1 MVRLII
7 PLLLLAIVSCRNTA
21 TDETRTAVARAGDR
35 VLYLDQIPSGLLAEG
50 MSREDSTS
58 AVQSYIRQWARKEL
72 MALRA
77 EESLTPEYKAE
88 VNRQLNEMRNNLL
101 IYQYQHQMIIQKM
114 DTTVTDN
121 EVQDYYVSN
130 LSTFT
135 LTSNLVRALYIK
147 VPEEMSELDRIRKL
161 YRSQESDDIQEL
173 EDICT
178 RFGLRF
184 EDYNDE
190 WIPFTQLLMEVPFE
204 SVDQEQWLARNSAVE
219 LKDDRFSYFMAIRE
233 YRLRNSVAPFEY
245 IRGQIRTIILNNRR
259 NDFLQKLEDGIY
271 NEAVSNNTLKLY

>member
-1 MVRLII
+1 MSRLLI
-7 PLLLLAIVSCRNTA
+7 PLLLLAIISCRNSA
-21 TDETRTAVARAGDR
+21 TDENRTAVARAGDR

-135 LTSNLVRALYIK
+135 LTSNLIRALYIK

-161 YRSQESDDIQEL
+161 YRSQESSDIQEL
-173 EDICT
+173 EDICI

-219 LKDDRFSYFMAIRE
+219 LKDDRFSYFIAIRE